1 MGFLALGTLQQNVH
15 CSESAPLKINSDSPA
30 YLASPLS
37 PFLFNM
43 WYSEQSK
50 KKSKNK
56 KDMWYACLYSLYF
69 KGFKKFCSAFSVHLT
84 AHKYMKTC
92 LHVVVFKFNGVFFG
106 KPGKCGTPA
115 FKQPVKVFSYMLR
128 QLQSH
133 WKQQCTK
140 NHSI

>member
-1 MGFLALGTLQQNVH
+1 MSKARKKAKTKKTCGMHVYIHCTLMD
-15 CSESAPLKINSDSPA
+15 LKKI
-30 YLASPLS
+30 
-37 PFLFNM
+37 
-43 WYSEQSK
+43 
-50 KKSKNK
+50 
-56 KDMWYACLYSLYF
+56 CL
-69 KGFKKFCSAFSVHLT
+69 AFSVHLT

-133 WKQQCTK
+133 
-140 NHSI
+140 